1 MEDFWFNWAPTLLQN
16 DVLVALLL
24 FAGTAI
30 VIALWI
36 PGMLLPIAAS
46 SGALINVWPATAAVV
61 LGALAGSMV
70 IFATTRHFAAGHVP
84 PKFAAFL
91 TRYEAQ
97 FKAHGAWL
105 VLGLRLVGAPHFLV
119 SASSGLM
126 PIKASSFALATLL
139 GLFPAVLIG
148 AAAGSALGA

>member
-1 MEDFWFNWAPTLLQN
+1 MDDIWLNWAPALLAN

-46 SGALINVWPATAAVV
+46 SGALINMWPATAAVAF
-61 LGALAGSMV
+61 GALVGSMT
-70 IFATTRHFAAGHVP
+70 IFATTRHFATGHVP
-84 PKFAAFL
+84 AKFAAFL
-91 TRYEAQ
+91 TRFEAR
-97 FKAHGAWL
+97 FKSHGAWL

-119 SASSGLM
+119 SASSGVM

-139 GLFPAVLIG
+139 GMFPAVLIG
-148 AAAGSALGA
+148 AAAGAAIG

>member
-1 MEDFWFNWAPTLLQN
+1 MEELLLNWAP
-16 DVLVALLL
+16 ALLNNDALIALVL
-24 FAGTAI
+24 FAGTTI

-36 PGMLLPIAAS
+36 PGLLLPIAAS
-46 SGALINVWPATAAVV
+46 SGALIDTWPATAAVV
-61 LGALAGSMV
+61 FGALAGSMV
-70 IFATTRHFAAGHVP
+70 IFATTRHFATGHVP
-84 PKFAAFL
+84 ARIADFI
-91 TRYEAQ
+91 TRFEAR
-97 FKAHGAWL
+97 FESHGAWL

-148 AAAGSALGA
+148 AAAGAALA

>member
-1 MEDFWFNWAPTLLQN
+1 MDDIWLNWAPALLEN

-46 SGALINVWPATAAVV
+46 SGALIDTWPATAVVV
-61 LGALAGSMV
+61 LGALVGSMT
-70 IFATTRHFAAGHVP
+70 IFATTRHFATGHVP
-84 PKFAAFL
+84 PRFAAFL
-91 TRYEAQ
+91 TRFEAR
-97 FKAHGAWL
+97 FKSHGAWL

-119 SASSGLM
+119 SASSGVM
-126 PIKASSFALATLL
+126 PIKASWFALATVL

-148 AAAGSALGA
+148 AAAGAALGA